1 MHNNAVAAYAK
12 QVEAQKT
19 NPQAK
24 NDEEVRL
31 INAMKATTP
40 TALLSSIYGVAAPT
54 PISNGLLDYP
64 IDPKTNQEIPS
75 SNSFAFYAAYH
86 LIGSEFLNRA
96 MNVLELMPWNDANK
110 QTLYNFPDTYKYQ
123 MGEQNRKLYNADG
136 SWTTDA
142 TSLVSLYGKYV
153 YGYDGYGLH
162 IEGNELKGFSKTMF
176 DFVKIDGTAY
186 KVAHINSHYV
196 TKNQI
201 FADPTVI
208 DAPAAFHA
216 VLPASTSASVASK
229 NVEFYVDSNNNN
241 KLDDADQ
248 KVTVDFN

>member
-1 MHNNAVAAYAK
+1 MQNLYNTLHHEFGHHETLSLIDGNGIKQVDSLVANNVIGTQMHNNAVAAYAK

-96 MNVLELMPWNDANK
+96 MNVLELMP
-110 QTLYNFPDTYKYQ
+110 
-123 MGEQNRKLYNADG
+123 
-136 SWTTDA
+136 
-142 TSLVSLYGKYV
+142 
-153 YGYDGYGLH
+153 
-162 IEGNELKGFSKTMF
+162 
-176 DFVKIDGTAY
+176 
-186 KVAHINSHYV
+186 
-196 TKNQI
+196 
-201 FADPTVI
+201 
-208 DAPAAFHA
+208 
-216 VLPASTSASVASK
+216 
-229 NVEFYVDSNNNN
+229 
-241 KLDDADQ
+241 
-248 KVTVDFN
+248 